1 MILVQNR
8 RAPLSGNKQGAAALN
23 LLNKGV
29 SMESEWKTKLG
40 EYRDLIND
48 IDKKLVDLLNDRAV
62 VVMKVKKLKQK
73 ENLPLYD
80 ARREEELVENI
91 VKYNKGPLYR
101 DNIIQIFESIL
112 RNVQILEKDESL

>member
-8 RAPLSGNKQGAAALN
+8 RAPLSGNKQGAALS
-23 LLNKGV
+23 LIDKGV
-29 SMESEWKTKLG
+29 TMESDWKKKLG
-40 EYRDLIND
+40 EYRDQINE

-80 ARREEELVENI
+80 ARREEELVESI

-101 DNIIQIFESIL
+101 DNIIQIFENIL
-112 RNVQILEKDESL
+112 RNVQILEKDENL

>member
-8 RAPLSGNKQGAAALN
+8 QAPLSGNKQGVALS

-29 SMESEWKTKLG
+29 KMESDWKKKLG
-40 EYRDLIND
+40 EYREQIND

-80 ARREEELVENI
+80 ARREEELVESI
-91 VKYNKGPLYR
+91 VEYNKGPLYG

-112 RNVQILEKDESL
+112 RNVQILEKDENL

>member
-8 RAPLSGNKQGAAALN
+8 RAPLSGNKQGAALS
-23 LLNKGV
+23 LIDKGV
-29 SMESEWKTKLG
+29 KMESDWKKKLG
-40 EYRDLIND
+40 EYRDQINE

-80 ARREEELVENI
+80 ARREEELVESI

-112 RNVQILEKDESL
+112 RNVQILEKDENL

>member
-8 RAPLSGNKQGAAALN
+8 LAPLNGNNQGAAIS
-23 LLNKGV
+23 LLDKGV
-29 SMESEWKTKLG
+29 KMESDWKVKLG
-40 EYRDLIND
+40 EYRDQINE

-80 ARREEELVENI
+80 ARREEELVESI
-91 VKYNKGPLYR
+91 VEYNKGPLYR
-101 DNIIQIFESIL
+101 DNIIQIFENIL
-112 RNVQILEKDESL
+112 RNVQILEKDENL